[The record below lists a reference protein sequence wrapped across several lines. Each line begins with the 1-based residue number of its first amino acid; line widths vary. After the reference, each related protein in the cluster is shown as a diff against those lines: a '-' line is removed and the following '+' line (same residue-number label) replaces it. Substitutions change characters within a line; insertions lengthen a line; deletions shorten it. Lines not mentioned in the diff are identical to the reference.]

1 MHINYINF
9 FDVKQTKGNGG
20 INNQMGNCAGGDG
33 AGGGGAGGANKNSRP
48 DTEKVGGAGTQGMA
62 VVFFRYT

>member
-1 MHINYINF
+1 
-9 FDVKQTKGNGG
+9 
-20 INNQMGNCAGGDG
+20 MGNCAGGDG